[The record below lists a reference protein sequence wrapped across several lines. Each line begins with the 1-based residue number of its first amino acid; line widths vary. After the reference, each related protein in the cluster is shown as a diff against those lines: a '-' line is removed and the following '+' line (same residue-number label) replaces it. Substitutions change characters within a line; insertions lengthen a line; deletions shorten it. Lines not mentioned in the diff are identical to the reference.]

1 MSVTWLLYAF
11 YTLMTEYF
19 IHSGSGAYRKVQEAK
34 PRLPPSIYFL
44 ILSIAWF
51 PHFILLLQ
59 ANNPYRNRAISF
71 MITGTGLLVQ
81 HFVAG
86 TIIYL
91 KVYRWRIAP
100 ADSSLKKIAIFEAI
114 LSGTPI
120 IAGLFSSFGYVLGLF
135 CLYSSSLL
143 TLMRTSA
150 MLCAAMDLAFVL
162 MFFKHVRNKDG
173 FFERFKKSC
182 KAHTRGI
189 LNHPH
194 QKQLDPDDIR
204 KFSSEPASIEAG
216 NDQVI
221 VGSKGDGG
229 SQGDGGAVSEQPN
242 IKTQIPNLKPQI
254 GIPIVVHVSYAGV
267 VPTQNQL
274 AYFLSHH
281 LLAGAIYP
289 RRLVVTSVKV
299 LSLSRSRSRSLARSL
314 ARSLSCVCALSLCV
328 YTRIHAH
335 KHTRARACTHTHTHR
350 ERERERERYT
360 NTHTQTQTG
369 SHACR
374 LRPEHH
380 RCCISGASGFC
391 CARCL

>member
-1 MSVTWLLYAF
+1 
-11 YTLMTEYF
+11 MTEYF

-204 KFSSEPASIEAG
+204 KFSSEPDLIVHCGLPRGWGRSIRATEYQDTDSKFEATDW
-216 NDQVI
+216 N
-221 VGSKGDGG
+221 S
-229 SQGDGGAVSEQPN
+229 N
-242 IKTQIPNLKPQI
+242 
-254 GIPIVVHVSYAGV
+254 
-267 VPTQNQL
+267 
-274 AYFLSHH
+274 
-281 LLAGAIYP
+281 
-289 RRLVVTSVKV
+289 
-299 LSLSRSRSRSLARSL
+299 
-314 ARSLSCVCALSLCV
+314 C
-328 YTRIHAH
+328 
-335 KHTRARACTHTHTHR
+335 RAR
-350 ERERERERYT
+350 
-360 NTHTQTQTG
+360 Q
-369 SHACR
+369 
-374 LRPEHH
+374 LRG
-380 RCCISGASGFC
+380 SGADAKSISVFLEPPSACWGNLP
-391 CARCL
+391 ATVGGDER

>member
-1 MSVTWLLYAF
+1 VSVTWLLYAF

-71 MITGTGLLVQ
+71 MITGTV
-81 HFVAG
+81 
-86 TIIYL
+86 
-91 KVYRWRIAP
+91 
-100 ADSSLKKIAIFEAI
+100 
-114 LSGTPI
+114 
-120 IAGLFSSFGYVLGLF
+120 AGLFSSFGYVLGLF

-350 ERERERERYT
+350 EREREREIHKHAHT
-360 NTHTQTQTG
+360 NTNRF
-369 SHACR
+369 SR
-374 LRPEHH
+374 LSAPAR
-380 RCCISGASGFC
+380 ASQMLHL
-391 CARCL
+391 RSIRILLRQVPLIKMSEE